1 MDRLNLTLTLIGG
14 LTVVLSLVAGF
25 LRNKVSVLSEP
36 LVAVLVGIAVGPAGL
51 GLLELGQLG
60 ESKALLEQIA
70 RLTLAVAVMGAAL
83 RLPGEYFNDR
93 LGTIAAILGP
103 GLVIMWLVSGLLTY
117 LLLDLS
123 FWVAMLIGAVVT
135 PTDPV
140 LSGTIVSGR
149 LAERNIPERLR
160 NFLTVESGANDGGAY
175 PLVFLSILM
184 IEQPLWPAAH
194 EWIFNTML
202 WEVAFATGAGM
213 VIGVVAGRIQEW
225 SNDRQYVESTA
236 ITTVTVALALS
247 VVGLI
252 KLLSS
257 DGILAVFAAGA
268 GFNWVVAGA
277 SNEAEEE
284 KVQETVR
291 RLFSFPIFV
300 FFGMAIPWGGWLSL
314 GWRGVALAAAVL
326 LFRRLP
332 MMFTLRPIL
341 DSLDDTADVLL
352 MGWFG
357 PIGIAALFY
366 ATLALRHT
374 GVRMV
379 WTAGSIIIASSI
391 LVHGVTSTPFTKLY
405 GRRTGYAES
414 SSSGS

>member
-1 MDRLNLTLTLIGG
+1 MRQLNLALLVIGG
-14 LTVVLSLVAGF
+14 LTLVLSLVAGF
-25 LRNKVSVLSEP
+25 LRNKVYFLSEP
-36 LVAVLVGIAVGPAGL
+36 LAAVLVGVAVGPVGL
-51 GLLELGQLG
+51 DLLHFGQSREAEL
-60 ESKALLEQIA
+60 LLEQVA

-83 RLPGEYFNDR
+83 RLPGEYFRNNLR
-93 LGTIAAILGP
+93 TIAAILGP
-103 GLVIMWLVSGLLTY
+103 GLVLMWITSGLLAY
-117 LLLDLS
+117 LLLDVS
-123 FWVAMLIGAVVT
+123 FWVAMLIGAVVS

-140 LSGTIVSGR
+140 LSGTIVTGN
-149 LAERNIPERLR
+149 LAERNIPDRLR

-175 PLVFLSILM
+175 PLVFLALLM
-184 IEQPLWPAAH
+184 IEHPTWYAVR
-194 EWIFNTML
+194 EWTLNTIL
-202 WEVAFATGAGM
+202 WEVVFATVAGAA
-213 VIGVVAGRIQEW
+213 IGVAMGRTQKW

-236 ITTVTVALALS
+236 ITTVTVALALA
-247 VVGLI
+247 VVGGI

-300 FFGMAIPWGGWLSL
+300 FFGIAIPWEGWLSF
-314 GWRGVALAAAVL
+314 GWHGVALAAAVL

-332 MMFTLRPIL
+332 MMFVLWPFL
-341 DSLDDTADVLL
+341 DSLDDVADTFLI
-352 MGWFG
+352 GWFG

-366 ATLALRHT
+366 AMLAIRET
-374 GVRMV
+374 DQSVV
-379 WTAGSIIIASSI
+379 WIAGSLVIASSI

-405 GRRTGYAES
+405 GRQTGYAES
-414 SSSGS
+414 NSS